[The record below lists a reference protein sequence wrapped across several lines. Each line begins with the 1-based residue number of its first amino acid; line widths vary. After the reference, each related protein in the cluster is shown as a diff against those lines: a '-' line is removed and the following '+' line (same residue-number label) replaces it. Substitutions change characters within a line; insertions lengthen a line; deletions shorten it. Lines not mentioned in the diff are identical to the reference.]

1 MKDTTNNAIIKLA
14 ENAGVLEPENKNDQ
28 GYRYFTLDNST
39 YAVYPGRKN
48 DYLLHVQQYQNV
60 EVNAHQR
67 ETIVNG
73 LEKKLA
79 LSSSNSSSLSTTPEK
94 SLTSNTTLNTSSG
107 SDEEIDSEVLELLKN
122 RSQLGK
128 EINGSRQKQE
138 VLEKE
143 IKEHDKSIQQSEKSI
158 QQSEK
163 SIQQSEKSIQQVT
176 EWGKKELKRLEKE
189 NDKSNKKWE
198 EYNDKYHKKSSGCA
212 IL

>member
-158 QQSEK
+158 QQ
-163 SIQQSEKSIQQVT
+163 VT